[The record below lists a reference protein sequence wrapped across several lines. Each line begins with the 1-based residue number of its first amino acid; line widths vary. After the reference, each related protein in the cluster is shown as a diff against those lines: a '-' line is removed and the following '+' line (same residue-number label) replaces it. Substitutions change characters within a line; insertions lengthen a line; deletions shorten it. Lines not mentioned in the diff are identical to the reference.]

1 MCPLGINLG
10 GRRQEKVGGGSSVPQ
25 PIYCTRLIFPEK
37 VSDLNSRDVAVGVD
51 DVHVGGDGDVDGSAA
66 CHACVPVR
74 TRV

>member
-1 MCPLGINLG
+1 MPPWDQS
-10 GRRQEKVGGGSSVPQ
+10 GRQEGEKVGGGSSVPQ
-25 PIYCTRLIFPEK
+25 PIYCTRLISHKK
-37 VSDLNSRDVAVGVD
+37 VLALNSRDVAVGVD

>member
-1 MCPLGINLG
+1 MPPWDQS
-10 GRRQEKVGGGSSVPQ
+10 GRQEGEKVGGGSSVPQ

-37 VSDLNSRDVAVGVD
+37 VSALNSRDVAVGVD

-66 CHACVPVR
+66 CHACVPVG